1 MIGIALRTD
10 IETWAARRNE
20 RSLFHMARD
29 GRLTTAMVKRYIA
42 NVTWSIRRTA
52 GHMKDARDR
61 ALELGNERIAKFYAE
76 KIHEEAGH
84 EAWGDADLESL
95 TRLVAAPPEI
105 TAAFV
110 DIDAYVTEIIEK
122 DPSLYLAYL
131 ALAEYVTV
139 LLGPEL
145 LQNIQDHCGVPRTSM
160 TVVDNHIELDR
171 DHAEENFGVLDDL
184 VGDPRMLAPLREAL
198 AKMLGFFDRFCEE
211 VTEIVPAAVRG
222 HVSAA

>member
-10 IETWAARRNE
+10 IESWAARRNE
-20 RSLFHMARD
+20 RALFHMARD
-29 GRLTTAMVKRYIA
+29 GKLTAAMVKRYIA

-61 ALELGNERIAKFYAE
+61 ALELGHDPVAKFYAE

-95 TRLVAAPPEI
+95 TRLVAAPPAI
-105 TAAFV
+105 IASFV
-110 DIDAYVTEIIEK
+110 ELDAYVSEIIEK
-122 DPSLYLAYL
+122 DPALYLAYL

-145 LQNIQDHCGVPRTSM
+145 LQNIHEHCGVPRTSM
-160 TVVDNHIELDR
+160 TVVDNHIDLDR

-184 VGDPRMLAPLREAL
+184 VVDPRMLAPLREAL
-198 AKMLGFFDRFCEE
+198 AKMLEFFDRFCEE
-211 VTEIVPAAVRG
+211 VTEPVPSAAG
-222 HVSAA
+222 SHVSAA